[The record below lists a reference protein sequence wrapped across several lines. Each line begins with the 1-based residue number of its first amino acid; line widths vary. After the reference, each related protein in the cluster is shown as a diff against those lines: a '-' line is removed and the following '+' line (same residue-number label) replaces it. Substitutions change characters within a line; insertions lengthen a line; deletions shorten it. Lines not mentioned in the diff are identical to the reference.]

1 MSEVEVS
8 NFYDDDDVQI
18 AYIVILRYNGKLKY
32 VHAYSTIFSKTFAL
46 NRAFWKAQRL
56 AGKYNCN
63 ITSTI

>member
-8 NFYDDDDVQI
+8 NFYDDDGVQI
-18 AYIVILRYNGKLKY
+18 AYIVILRHNGKLKY